1 MIPVG
6 DRLHRSTNGEPSVGE
21 HCPVCDSWTFL
32 NNGLMRRLNGRL
44 IVSFFE
50 ELAFS
55 PVSSLLERA
64 NQRNSISGQLVYS
77 WMEKGGEFR

>member
-1 MIPVG
+1 
-6 DRLHRSTNGEPSVGE
+6 
-21 HCPVCDSWTFL
+21 
-32 NNGLMRRLNGRL
+32 MRRLNGRL

-64 NQRNSISGQLVYS
+64 NKRNSISGQLVYS